1 MLGAD
6 PFSREDCQVV
16 TTGVIHGRFQ
26 ILHNDH
32 MKYLM
37 AGKSRCEHLVV
48 GITNPDPSLTRED
61 DSDPQRSTPLA
72 NPLTYFERYTMI
84 RSVLIHASLNE
95 TQFSI
100 VPFPI
105 NMPELYQYYVPIEA
119 TFYLTI
125 YDQWGLK
132 KLSYFRDNRL
142 KTEVLWQRSVEQKGI
157 TAGHVRKM
165 IASGGP
171 WEDLVPPVAVSLI
184 KKWDIPTR
192 LKRLYALYA
201 PD

>member
-1 MLGAD
+1 M
-6 PFSREDCQVV
+6 V

-37 AGKSRCEHLVV
+37 AGQARCEHLVI
-48 GITNPDPSLTRED
+48 GITNPDPIMTRED

-84 RSVLIHASLNE
+84 RSVLIDSGLNE

-105 NMPELYQYYVPIEA
+105 NLPELYQYYVPIEA

-125 YDQWGLK
+125 YDQWGIK
-132 KLSYFRDNRL
+132 KLSYFQGHGL
-142 KTEVLWQRSVEQKGI
+142 KTEVLWQRPVAQKGI
-157 TAGHVRKM
+157 TASSVRKM

-171 WEDLVPPVAVSLI
+171 WEDLVPPVAAALI
-184 KKWDIPTR
+184 KKWGIPAR

-201 PD
+201 PDDKH